1 MRCPDLRRRACL
13 DAPARLGSTSRRCVP
28 KSRGGRSSRRRRARP
43 PSLIFTAASRSTET
57 SCETPRSAMVTPN
70 RRFMRAMVIGLWV
83 MMTKRVSVEPRHLVE
98 QVAEA
103 LDVVIVE
110 RRVDLV
116 QHADRRRIG
125 EEHREDQ
132 RQRGQ
137 RLLAAGEQRQRR
149 GLLARRLGQDL
160 EAGFER
166 IVALDQLQFG
176 GAAAE
181 QLGEQPLEVAVDDL
195 ERGRAA
201 ARAPRG

>member
-1 MRCPDLRRRACL
+1 
-13 DAPARLGSTSRRCVP
+13 
-28 KSRGGRSSRRRRARP
+28 
-43 PSLIFTAASRSTET
+43 
-57 SCETPRSAMVTPN
+57 MVTPYS
-70 RRFMRAMVIGLWV
+70 RFIRAMVIGLWV
-83 MMTKRVSVEPRHLVE
+83 MITKRVSVDLRHLVE

-110 RRVDLV
+110 RRVHFV

-125 EEHREDQ
+125 QEHREDQ

-137 RLLAAGEQRQRR
+137 RLLAARQQRQRR

-160 EAGFER
+160 EAGFQR

-181 QLGEQPLEVAVDDL
+181 QFA
-195 ERGRAA
+195 
-201 ARAPRG
+201 